1 MAEWQDYID
10 STIDPTLTEITATKT
25 QLTEVKDWL
34 VGLGTEVTISEY
46 TTALAS
52 SSYSGEMLDMS
63 EVSTDEVMRERVA
76 ANITYFNNQIT
87 KLDGKI
93 TTLNAKKAAYEK
105 KEAGTWTE
113 ADGY

>member
-1 MAEWQDYID
+1 MAEWQDYIV
-10 STIDPTLTEITATKT
+10 SNIDPALTEITATKT
-25 QLTEVKDWL
+25 QITEIKDWL
-34 VGLGTEVTISEY
+34 VGLGTEVTVSEY

-52 SSYSGEMLDMS
+52 STYSDEMLDMS
-63 EVSTDEVMRERVA
+63 DVTTDEVMRERVA
-76 ANITYFNNQIT
+76 ANITYFTNIIT

-93 TTLNAKKAAYEK
+93 TTLNAKKTAYEK